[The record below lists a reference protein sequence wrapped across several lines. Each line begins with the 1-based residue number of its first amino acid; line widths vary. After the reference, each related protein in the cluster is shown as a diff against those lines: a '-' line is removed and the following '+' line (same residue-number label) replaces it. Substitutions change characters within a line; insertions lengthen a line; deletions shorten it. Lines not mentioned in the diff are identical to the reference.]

1 MTETFAIQSGLVSA
15 HHIRSPEA
23 RLASKRPNI
32 SCCSSTVN
40 TPPAYAGELRSSSRV
55 AMWGASR

>member
-1 MTETFAIQSGLVSA
+1 VPVPATLAIQSGLVSA

-32 SCCSSTVN
+32 SCCSSVLKTA
-40 TPPAYAGELRSSSRV
+40 PA
-55 AMWGASR
+55 